1 MLDGTQPLNME
12 CDSNHQW
19 RTYARAVKAYTAR
32 QLTNPGDILNAFS
45 GIANTI
51 YHGRLIDGLP
61 VSAFDLALLWQP
73 QVLLKR
79 REGFPSWSWAGW
91 IGQVQHEARCLEE
104 FEDECDSER
113 EQIEQWVKARTWIVW
128 HSSRGTHSTAPF
140 YLQNG
145 PPCLHSSVSIMATR
159 RFPGQSQ
166 NVSPTPSLLS
176 TALNISNK
184 RARENRYLQFWTIS
198 AYYSIE
204 LDKSAVLKYSSSEPE
219 NMGNGLRRF
228 NLHDKLGQKCGW
240 ILLDKG
246 CIHPFSNKV
255 EALYEFLILSEIK
268 SSSTSD
274 ASMPNE
280 IDTGTK
286 IERNLSEYN
295 SMMVIL
301 KHGILE
307 RAGLGRV
314 ESTALV
320 NSCKRPMRWKEIL
333 LG

>member
-1 MLDGTQPLNME
+1 MFDGIQPLNME
-12 CDSNHQW
+12 CDPNHQW
-19 RTYARAVKAYTAR
+19 RTYARAVEAYTAR

-45 GIANTI
+45 GIANVI
-51 YHGRLIDGLP
+51 YHGRFIEGLP

-73 QVLLKR
+73 RVLLKR

-91 IGQVQHEARCLEE
+91 IGQVHLETQSLEE
-104 FEDECDSER
+104 FEDEYDSER
-113 EQIEQWVKARTWIVW
+113 EQVEQWVKGRTWIVW
-128 HSSRGTHSTAPF
+128 HSSRGTHSTTPF
-140 YLQNG
+140 YLRNG
-145 PPCLHSSVSIMATR
+145 PPCLHGPAPIMATR

-184 RARENRYLQFWTIS
+184 RARGIRYLQFWTIS

-204 LDKSAVLKYSSSEPE
+204 LDKSAVLRYSSSEPE

-228 NLHDKLGQKCGW
+228 NLHDRLDQRCGW
-240 ILLDKG
+240 VLLDKDW
-246 CIHPFSNKV
+246 IHPFSNK
-255 EALYEFLILSEIK
+255 ASTLYEFIILSEIQ

-286 IERNLSEYN
+286 IERILSEYN